1 VFFAENVI
9 LKPYIFLF
17 IKMQLGGNPQIFGP
31 YSGQNLGSARLGG
44 TVKVVSK
51 EVRKIK
57 FYLSLQASL
66 SSTSDTPPS

>member
-1 VFFAENVI
+1 MFFAESVI

-17 IKMQLGGNPQIFGP
+17 IKIRLGGNHEISGSS
-31 YSGQNLGSARLGG
+31 SGQNLGPARLGG

-57 FYLSLQASL
+57 FYLSLQANL
-66 SSTSDTPPS
+66 SSSSDTLPS